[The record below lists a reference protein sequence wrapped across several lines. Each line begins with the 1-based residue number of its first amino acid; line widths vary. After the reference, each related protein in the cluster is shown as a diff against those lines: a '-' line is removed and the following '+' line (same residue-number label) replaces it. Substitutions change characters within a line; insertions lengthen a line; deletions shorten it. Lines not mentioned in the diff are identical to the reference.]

1 MKRDRKVRNPVTHE
15 YHVEYGYEDD
25 SQEEQ
30 EFQKDKKKVKISYK
44 QRRQKDGH
52 VESQMES
59 VIES

>member
-1 MKRDRKVRNPVTHE
+1 M
-15 YHVEYGYEDD
+15 EYGYEDD